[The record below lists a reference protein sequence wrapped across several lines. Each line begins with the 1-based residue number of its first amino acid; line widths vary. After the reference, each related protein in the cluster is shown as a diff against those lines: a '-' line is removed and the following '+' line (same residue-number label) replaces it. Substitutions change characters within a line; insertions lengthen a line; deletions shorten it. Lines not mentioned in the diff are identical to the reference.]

1 MATPAFYY
9 LSTGQFGQAILW
21 VLNDYIGY
29 GIVWAIIG
37 IMIMG
42 TVWNKSKSYALTGFF
57 FAMFLSLIN
66 VFIVAKEVQLSF
78 LLIVGVLLFI
88 VVYKVV
94 R

>member
-9 LSTGQFGQAILW
+9 LSTGQFDQAILW
-21 VLNDYIGY
+21 VFNDYIGY
-29 GIVWAIIG
+29 GIIWAIIG
-37 IMIMG
+37 VMIMA
-42 TVWNKSKSYALTGFF
+42 TVYNKSKSFAITGFF

-66 VFIVAKEVQLSF
+66 VFIVAKDMQMPF
-78 LLIVGVLLFI
+78 LLIVGVLLFA